1 MDVLFDCS
9 KCGKRLSIPDAQAG
23 GNVRCPHCGEVIS
36 APAASS
42 VPPAPAPA
50 PPSAPTAP
58 WTQLPS
64 EAPPAGG
71 RGPDMAAR
79 YRLLGIL
86 TLVGAGLNFLWM
98 LLMIAYMILFSTGA
112 LKEQMRA
119 QGGQQMP
126 DEFMLAYFGGL
137 AVLSLITAAV
147 ALAGGLK
154 MLRGSAGARGWALG
168 SGIMMCCSLWSCCLW
183 PLNLGLGI
191 YSLVVFFQDRP
202 A

>member
-79 YRLLGIL
+79 DRLLGIL
-86 TLVGAGLNFLWM
+86 TLVGAGLN
-98 LLMIAYMILFSTGA
+98 LLLALFWVLETVLFSTGA
-112 LKEQMRA
+112 LDAQLKA
-119 QGGQQMP
+119 QGP
-126 DEFMLAYFGGL
+126 DTPKEVTL
-137 AVLSLITAAV
+137 AVFLVLVVTGLVTAAV
-147 ALAGGLK
+147 ALAAGLR